1 MTPAVRA
8 THRPSL
14 DHAFGTGDVKATWL
28 VLTFAA
34 LAGSAAAASVQEA
47 QRIVD
52 RAEPL
57 RCVILVLEER
67 LERAHAGT
75 EESASLSAEISAAR
89 KKLKFHYLAT
99 MDELHRG
106 HEAAPL
112 RGKKGGLSV
121 LGRRCRAVR
130 GESAAGRARPVTALA
145 RMKCATSA
153 RGPVAPKTAMFKC
166 ASEDPDGT
174 VSGHSRPAS
183 SGVTPPRSASSASPF
198 SCPPAPDASCS
209 IA

>member
-67 LERAHAGT
+67 LERAQAGT

-99 MDELHRG
+99 MDEYIAVMKQLPFEERKAVYQYSDAVAG
-106 HEAAPL
+106 RCAAKAQPAAP
-112 RGKKGGLSV
+112 
-121 LGRRCRAVR
+121 
-130 GESAAGRARPVTALA
+130 
-145 RMKCATSA
+145 
-153 RGPVAPKTAMFKC
+153 
-166 ASEDPDGT
+166 DP
-174 VSGHSRPAS
+174 S
-183 SGVTPPRSASSASPF
+183 PPWPE
-198 SCPPAPDASCS
+198 
-209 IA
+209 